1 MKQTVKRGR
10 GRPSMRH
17 LTCSVRGC
25 NKPHRAKG
33 LCSIHYQK
41 HRRKQKKERQTDPSE
56 DFLIDCIDMKQKMS
70 EVECMYN
77 ERLEAIMAKKDK
89 KSSPNKAYTNDE
101 VRAILRAIDRVEKN
115 PGPGVKTNPKNLKFW
130 EEVSTILWHDSDYHR
145 GAGALK
151 SWYNKRQ
158 RDQRE
163 SDTKPGGPLAENY
176 TQIGH
181 EVQDMRDDISEILT
195 EMAGIREFRESVVA
209 SVDDIRQTLR
219 DISDL
224 LTAGGSK

>member
-1 MKQTVKRGR
+1 
-10 GRPSMRH
+10 
-17 LTCSVRGC
+17 
-25 NKPHRAKG
+25 
-33 LCSIHYQK
+33 
-41 HRRKQKKERQTDPSE
+41 
-56 DFLIDCIDMKQKMS
+56 
-70 EVECMYN
+70 
-77 ERLEAIMAKKDK
+77 MAKKDK
-89 KSSPNKAYTNDE
+89 KSSPNKSYTNDE
-101 VRAILRAIDRVEKN
+101 VLAILRAIDRVEKN

-158 RDQRE
+158 REQRE

-219 DISDL
+219 DICDL
-224 LTAGGSK
+224 LTAGR